1 MRILL
6 RKYIFVWIPVA
17 IVIIAIPIAAFFLK
31 KEDKSDNINDVGN
44 TVDSTDEEN
53 TDPVG
58 TIVVEAGEG
67 VLEQAA
73 DDSLS
78 YVGESA
84 RGLEAYLADQ
94 GSSVVYNIDAIN
106 EGKYTLWVKLS
117 DDALHDSGARSA
129 TIVVNNSQTLG
140 YNHYSED
147 TKGWKWYKI
156 GETSLQNGMNTV
168 VFTKNETTFAAY
180 VMDEFKLIPV
190 E

>member
-1 MRILL
+1 MKILL
-6 RKYIFVWIPVA
+6 GKYIFVWIPVVLV
-17 IVIIAIPIAAFFLK
+17 IVAIPIAAFFLK
-31 KEDKSDNINDVGN
+31 KEYKTSNTSSTDNII
-44 TVDSTDEEN
+44 DSTDEEN
-53 TDPVG
+53 TDPAG

-117 DDALHDSGARSA
+117 DDAVHESGARSA
-129 TIVVNNSQTLG
+129 TVVVNNSQTLG

-156 GETSLQNGMNTV
+156 GETSLQDGMNTI

-180 VMDEFKLIPV
+180 VMDEFKLVP
-190 E
+190 EE